1 MAGKKKID
9 EVELFCNLLD
19 VIRKQNTI
27 IDYLYCMA
35 VQYEAIDEE
44 TDMTRM
50 LRMSLMLLASQK
62 TRRGYRPLIKAER
75 GRRCLNQ

>member
-9 EVELFCNLLD
+9 EIELFYNLLEI
-19 VIRKQNTI
+19 IRKQNTI

-44 TDMTRM
+44 ADM
-50 LRMSLMLLASQK
+50 
-62 TRRGYRPLIKAER
+62 IKDVADELNALGIAEDTT
-75 GRRCLNQ
+75 GVQTID

>member
-27 IDYLYCMA
+27 IDYLYCTA

-44 TDMTRM
+44 THIVTGKHI
-50 LRMSLMLLASQK
+50 S
-62 TRRGYRPLIKAER
+62 GEI
-75 GRRCLNQ
+75 GRAHV

>member
-9 EVELFCNLLD
+9 EIGLFYNLLEI
-19 VIRKQNTI
+19 IRKQNTI

-44 TDMTRM
+44 ADM
-50 LRMSLMLLASQK
+50 
-62 TRRGYRPLIKAER
+62 IKDVADEPNALGIAEDTT
-75 GRRCLNQ
+75 GVQTID